1 MSDGTSFS
9 LNKPTTADV
18 MECARTLAPPTNDTS
33 RAIGAEFC
41 AAFHRGVAMNTAN
54 WYNPS
59 AYYQNAIRDEYA
71 QFFHPIS
78 IDNRAYGFP
87 YDDINDQSSVRILPN
102 NNPPSQLTIGIGW

>member
-9 LNKPTTADV
+9 LTKPTTGDV
-18 MECARTLAPPTNDTS
+18 MECARSLAPPTNDTS
-33 RAIGAEFC
+33 RALGAEFC
-41 AAFHRGVAMNTAN
+41 AAFHRGVAMNMAD
-54 WYNPS
+54 WYNPA
-59 AYYQNAIRDEYA
+59 AYYKNAIRDEYA